1 MGHWHYTL
9 QVIRDDQQIVCRV
22 IFYDLNAAV
31 FKESKQ
37 ARPPGDL
44 EGRRPL
50 SLVFPHWVFRSL
62 GLFFFSEGFCEGS
75 SSLPTALCPSQ
86 SSYSD
91 DTRAGRVWPT
101 NEII

>member
-62 GLFFFSEGFCEGS
+62 GLFFSARVFAKVH
-75 SSLPTALCPSQ
+75 LPCQRPSVRANQ
-86 SSYSD
+86 VTVTTLVQAGYGLL
-91 DTRAGRVWPT
+91 TR
-101 NEII
+101 